1 MFLKEVHD
9 QLVSSELSKHAAG
22 ESGTLNPE
30 WADRINLII
39 QAGIADLNKLFAIRE
54 NELLLRTKLGK
65 DIYELTSTN
74 AVSSGNP
81 YAFIIDSVESPF
93 RDDIMQI
100 FRVTDSNG
108 NSLWLNTDV
117 AYQVP
122 NENIYGVRPNYFV
135 HQGINFT
142 AYNTIKLHKGHDLGD
157 LLVQYKAKAKPLGL
171 IGSTGDPLDP
181 SEVFIDLPDHF
192 LNALCAYVGS
202 RFFNPAGAETIGNG
216 MYHEGQ
222 NYAAVYQNEIKS
234 LKDNL
239 GSIASIGETT
249 NFYRNAWA

>member
-9 QLVSSELSKHAAG
+9 QLVSSELSKHVAG
-22 ESGTLNPE
+22 ESGTLNSA
-30 WADRINLII
+30 WVDRINLII
-39 QAGIADLNKLFAIRE
+39 QSGIADLNKLFAIRE

-65 DIYELTSTN
+65 DIYELTSENT
-74 AVSSGNP
+74 VTSGNTYP
-81 YAFIIDSVESPF
+81 IIIDSPENPF
-93 RDDIMQI
+93 KDDIMQI
-100 FRVTDSNG
+100 HSVVDSNG

-122 NENIYGVRPNYFV
+122 NENIYGVRPNYFN
-135 HQGINFT
+135 HQGINFM
-142 AYNTIKLHKGHDLGD
+142 AYNTIRLHKGHDLGD
-157 LLVQYKAKAKPLGL
+157 LLVRYKAKAKPLNL
-171 IGSTGDPLDP
+171 TVPPDACY
-181 SEVFIDLPDHF
+181 IDLPDHF

-222 NYAAVYQNEIKS
+222 NYTAIYQAEVKS
-234 LKDNL
+234 LKDNM
-239 GSIASIGETT
+239 GSIASMGENT